1 MGRAARLI
9 KCLTI
14 STATICL
21 LKTSALAANP
31 RATNAAARPLA
42 ASAAPPAEPKPFDQR
57 LNGCYFKINLLS
69 KYFLPQDDDHAFQY
83 VGGGD
88 FARGPLSEDDQFW
101 HLATGDREVL
111 VDMKS
116 GQCTSKSG
124 QTTGMTSQ
132 KFVEEKLAAVVRA
145 FEAQIDALEQSDQ
158 DSVLARAHLEKF
170 EESLRNVMRQCQSIL
185 RKENAEGTPRWL
197 STVVDKTRSALNV
210 LASRMRSGREHT
222 PVAPV
227 RAAP

>member
-1 MGRAARLI
+1 MERAARFI
-9 KCLTI
+9 KSLTI
-14 STATICL
+14 STTTICL

-31 RATNAAARPLA
+31 RATNAAVRPLA
-42 ASAAPPAEPKPFDQR
+42 AAAAPESKPFDQR
-57 LNGCYFKINLLS
+57 LNGCYFKIDSLS

-83 VGGGD
+83 MGGGA

-116 GQCTSKSG
+116 GQCASKSG

-132 KFVEEKLAAVVRA
+132 KFVEEKLAAAVRG
-145 FEAQIDALEQSDQ
+145 FEAQIDALKQSDQ
-158 DSVLARAHLEKF
+158 DSVLAKAHLEKF
-170 EESLRNVMRQCQSIL
+170 EESLRNVMSQCQSIP

-197 STVVDKTRSALNV
+197 SSAIDKTRSALNV

-222 PVAPV
+222 PVAPA